1 MHFLCEM
8 LVSLMEPLI
17 QRAPYVTFL
26 GTEKLVILIGL
37 LVHMI

>member
-8 LVSLMEPLI
+8 LAPLMEPLI
-17 QRAPYVTFL
+17 QWVPNITLL

-37 LVHMI
+37 FVRMI